1 MLCPRC
7 QSDLRETIYEGVI
20 VDTCDKCEGE
30 WLDKDEI
37 LLINKVREVM
47 FSEQERAEVKG
58 AHGVVTTELKQP
70 EKPLICPR
78 CNVPLKVLN
87 YAYSTGII
95 VDRCIK
101 CDGLWLDKDELENI
115 QIVIEEWD
123 KITPELEAKFIP
135 VLAQMKEEYD
145 EKREKRIDEIIAKR
159 KKIKRVAKS
168 PMLNAMVKAI
178 LYRFL

>member
-20 VDTCDKCEGE
+20 VDTCGKCEGE
-30 WLDKDEI
+30 WLDKAEI
-37 LLINKVREVM
+37 LLINKAREVV
-47 FSEQERAEVKG
+47 FSEQEQTKVKG
-58 AHGVVTTELKQP
+58 AQEVVTTELKQP

-101 CDGLWLDKDELENI
+101 CDGLWLDKDELEHI
-115 QIVIEEWD
+115 QIVIEEWE
-123 KITPELEAKFIP
+123 KETPELEAKFIP
-135 VLAQMKEEYD
+135 ALAQMKEEYD
-145 EKREKRIDEIIAKR
+145 EKRKKHIDEIIAKR
-159 KKIKRVAKS
+159 KEIKGAIKS
-168 PMLNAMVKAI
+168 PMLDAMAKAI
-178 LYRFL
+178 LYRFF